1 MTLCN
6 ALSHVGLVCYTLCI
20 RPSVK
25 TGVAIG
31 CVRVL
36 CVCAGFLGLEMP
48 KRDTLAA
55 KRSAPQQ
62 KCIQNDLSKL
72 KNEWKGL
79 LESQNEKS
87 GLKD

>member
-1 MTLCN
+1 
-6 ALSHVGLVCYTLCI
+6 
-20 RPSVK
+20 
-25 TGVAIG
+25 
-31 CVRVL
+31 
-36 CVCAGFLGLEMP
+36 VCAGFLGLEMP